1 MNIRDLLTA
10 ERIVIPL
17 PAKTLH
23 DAAEQLIGSFV
34 ESGVATEASK
44 LIARVM
50 ETPAEEA
57 LTVGQDAFILHVR
70 AGSMQSVSAALGV
83 TVEPMSLESE
93 SEKSA
98 RIVVVVSAPPKE
110 TAVYLQAVTAFARVL
125 RQEDVVQAVL
135 AASSAAE
142 AEAIVELMDVELP
155 GSVSVGDVM
164 SRKVRSVTP
173 ETTLADVAVAMSRYH
188 LRSIP
193 VVSDEGQVL
202 GMVSSRDLLQVA
214 LPHYLRQVTGSDTR
228 ISGEEEL
235 PEPSEAAESPDP
247 RTVQVRE
254 VMDRSVLCLTED
266 QTLADVAAAFV
277 NKDSERFP
285 VARDGILV
293 GLLSRGGIVRL
304 LFGS

>member
-44 LIARVM
+44 LIAQVTD
-50 ETPAEEA
+50 TPADEA
-57 LTVGQDAFILHVR
+57 LAVGQDAFILHVR
-70 AGSMQSVSAALGV
+70 SASMEAVSAALGV
-83 TVEPMSLESE
+83 TAEPMSLASE

-98 RIVVVVSAPPKE
+98 RIVVVVSAPLKE
-110 TAVYLQAVTAFARVL
+110 TALYLQAVTAFARVL
-125 RQEDVVQAVL
+125 SQEEVVQAVL

-155 GSVSVGDVM
+155 GSVAVGDVM

-173 ETTLADVAVAMSRYH
+173 ETTLADAATAMTRYH

-202 GMVSSRDLLQVA
+202 GMVSSRDLLRVA
-214 LPHYLRQVTGSDTR
+214 LPQYLRQVTGPDTR
-228 ISGEEEL
+228 IGGEGDL
-235 PEPSEAAESPDP
+235 PEPSESGESPDP
-247 RTVQVRE
+247 RSVPVRE

-266 QTLADVAAAFV
+266 QTLADVASVFV
-277 NKDSERFP
+277 SKDADRFP
-285 VARDGILV
+285 VVREGMLV
-293 GLLSRGGIVRL
+293 GLLTRGGIIRL